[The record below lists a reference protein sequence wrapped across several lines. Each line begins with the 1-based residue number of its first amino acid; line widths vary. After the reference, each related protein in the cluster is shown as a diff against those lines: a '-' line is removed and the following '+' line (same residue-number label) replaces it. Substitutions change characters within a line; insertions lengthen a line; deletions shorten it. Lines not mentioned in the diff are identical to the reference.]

1 MKKKELKEKLGNILD
16 KLGNIEV
23 KMAQHHHIYH
33 SADSN
38 TILKWFDEVHKVATE
53 ANDIYRE
60 LE

>member
-1 MKKKELKEKLGNILD
+1 MKKNELKEKLGNILD
-16 KLGNIEV
+16 KLGDIEV
-23 KMAQHHHIYH
+23 EMAQHIYH

-60 LE
+60 LP